1 MVTGVPTAQ
10 ACLGRAERVTVLT
23 GAGISTAAGIP
34 DFRGPQGLWT
44 KDPLAERVSTLSCYL
59 EDPKVRALAWQRR
72 AEQAAVHPEPTP
84 AHLALVELERSGKLL
99 GLITQNTDGLHLDA
113 GHDPTLVHE
122 IHGSARQVRCQNC
135 GQITPLTEQIARV
148 NAGDTDP
155 RCTRLIGEG
164 DTERVCGGL
173 LRATVILFEEMLDA
187 DVLRASLDAVD
198 HAQVLLALGS
208 TLSVNPVAALVP
220 RAVGHGAKLI
230 IVNDQPTVYDDLADQ
245 VLRGDLQ
252 RIVPELVA
260 GLTAS
265 RPQGVR
271 SA

>member
-10 ACLGRAERVTVLT
+10 ACLGKADRVTVLT

-59 EDPKVRALAWQRR
+59 DDPQVRQLAWQRR

-84 AHLALVELERSGKLL
+84 AHLALVELERQGRLR

-122 IHGSARQVRCQNC
+122 IHGSARQVRCEEC
-135 GQITPLTEQIARV
+135 GALTPLTEQVARV
-148 NAGDTDP
+148 NAGDPDP
-155 RCTRLIGEG
+155 HCTALVGPAGAEQA
-164 DTERVCGGL
+164 CGGI
-173 LRATVILFEEMLDA
+173 LRATVILFEEMLNA
-187 DVLRASLDAVD
+187 DVLRASLAAVD
-198 HAQVLLALGS
+198 DAQVLLALGS

-230 IVNDQPTVYDDLADQ
+230 IVNDQPTEYDELANL

-252 RIVPELVA
+252 QIVPELIGHPAAV
-260 GLTAS
+260 
-265 RPQGVR
+265 QV
-271 SA
+271 